1 MTYLHPLA
9 LTHLDALW
17 GLAALPLFW
26 SHVRGLFFV
35 PYENV
40 LNRNVLVKAFYF
52 YLRRVHTVSRCR
64 SLWILSLL

>member
-40 LNRNVLVKAFYF
+40 LNRNVLVKAFY
-52 YLRRVHTVSRCR
+52 YSQQASSSYRDN
-64 SLWILSLL
+64 SLGASA